1 MFTLPDVN
9 GAVDTIGGLHDVD
22 VEELRVSLIQEWL
35 QSGSG
40 EATLDLDQVGTC
52 WNWSTEASI
61 ELSSV
66 TSIPPK
72 LLTLTP
78 NLDLYCHLL
87 FTP

>member
-1 MFTLPDVN
+1 MFTLTDVN

-52 WNWSTEASI
+52 
-61 ELSSV
+61 
-66 TSIPPK
+66 
-72 LLTLTP
+72 
-78 NLDLYCHLL
+78 
-87 FTP
+87 